1 MDNSLQKYREKRNF
15 DLTSEPSGQHPPTTS
30 DQRRFVIQKHA
41 ASRLHYD
48 FRIEIDGVL
57 KSWAVPKGPSTNPS
71 DKRLAMPTE
80 DHPIE
85 YLTFEGVI
93 PEGEYGAGRMIVW
106 DTGQY
111 EYLKEGSLSQALQAG
126 RIEIKLVGQKLQGG
140 FALIR
145 TGKPDEEE
153 RWLLIKIKDEWADTE
168 HDILKTAPQSVLSG
182 RTIEE
187 VGQQAAD

>member
-1 MDNSLQKYREKRNF
+1 MMDDPLQTYRQKRNF
-15 DLTSEPSGQHPPTTS
+15 DLTREPSGQHPPTPGE
-30 DQRRFVIQKHA
+30 QHRFVVQKHA

-48 FRIEIDGVL
+48 FRIEVDGVL

-93 PEGEYGAGRMIVW
+93 PEGGYGAGRMIVW
-106 DTGQY
+106 DTGVY
-111 EYLKEGSLSQALQAG
+111 ENLKEGSLSQALQNG
-126 RIEIKLVGQKLQGG
+126 RIEVKLMGHKLKGG

-153 RWLLIKIKDEWADTE
+153 RWLLIKIKDELADTE

-187 VGQQAAD
+187 LC